1 MNIKLEKLNKK
12 RVLANQFI
20 IEHRIKIHNGTC
32 VVGNMGSEQRVEFA
46 VIADTVNVA
55 SRIYSACKE
64 FDTNFLIN
72 GELA

>member
-20 IEHRIKIHNGTC
+20 IEHRINIHYGTC
-32 VVGNMGSEQRVEFA
+32 VVGNMGREQRVEFA
-46 VIADTVNVA
+46 VIGDTVNVA
-55 SRIYSACKE
+55 SRICSACKE
-64 FDTNFLIN
+64 FDINFLIV